1 MKNNKYRFID
11 LFAGLGGFHYA
22 LSSLGCECVFASELK
37 DDLRRLYE
45 VNHTVNGVITGDI
58 TKYDFSR
65 IPQHDILCAGFPC
78 QPFSQAGKRQGFDD
92 EEGRGNLFNY
102 ICKIIEAQGELKPKY
117 LLLENVAN
125 LEGHDNGNTWKVIE
139 KKLIDLGY
147 QVDKIILSPHQFGIP
162 QHRKRIYIVGARED
176 QGGLLT
182 FHFPTPTNEE
192 CDIKSI
198 LDEKDTEIQPL
209 SLKTIMQLKVWQS
222 FLDECKM
229 RNVTV
234 PSFPIWA
241 MEFGCTY
248 PYETIAPAFN
258 SKSSL
263 NGTKGKLGCKIN
275 GNNIPECLSYLPV
288 YSKTD
293 KSKVFPKWKINYI
306 KRNRQFY
313 NDNKEWLD
321 KWIEKIR
328 EFDNSHMKFEWNVG
342 DEKSL
347 KIKENIVQFR
357 ASGIRIKKPTY
368 SPALNLVGTQVPILP
383 WIKLP
388 SKCIPQYTDE
398 ELAEYGLSK
407 NEILYGRYLSV
418 KEAARLQ
425 GMDGIKFG
433 NEDFRLSNTRIY
445 EALGNAV
452 NTKIVLKIARNLIL

>member
-1 MKNNKYRFID
+1 
-11 LFAGLGGFHYA
+11 
-22 LSSLGCECVFASELK
+22 
-37 DDLRRLYE
+37 
-45 VNHTVNGVITGDI
+45 
-58 TKYDFSR
+58 
-65 IPQHDILCAGFPC
+65 
-78 QPFSQAGKRQGFDD
+78 
-92 EEGRGNLFNY
+92 
-102 ICKIIEAQGELKPKY
+102 
-117 LLLENVAN
+117 
-125 LEGHDNGNTWKVIE
+125 
-139 KKLIDLGY
+139 
-147 QVDKIILSPHQFGIP
+147 
-162 QHRKRIYIVGARED
+162 
-176 QGGLLT
+176 
-182 FHFPTPTNEE
+182 
-192 CDIKSI
+192 
-198 LDEKDTEIQPL
+198 
-209 SLKTIMQLKVWQS
+209 MQLKVWQS

-229 RNVTV
+229 RKVTV

-275 GNNIPECLSYLPV
+275 GKNIPECLSYLPV

-398 ELAEYGLSK
+398 ELAEYELTK
-407 NEILYGRYLSV
+407 NDIQYGRYLSV

-425 GMDGIKFG
+425 GMDDIEFG
-433 NEDFRLSNTRIY
+433 NENFRLSNTRIY